1 MNESSEIIK
10 SVKKYIK
17 EKYNFNEDD
26 ININLE
32 KIDGMTNKNYHITFF
47 NKNSPNKSYQILY
60 CQYGKVL
67 NSLTHDTEIKIMNY
81 LSNKNEGP
89 KILFKCN
96 DYRIVEFISN
106 SSIIPLELRYNE
118 KILKEI
124 NVILSKY
131 SQISNFYKYSI
142 SSDLKFNFLNNNK
155 NSFQTIFDINEAMFE
170 KAKKNYEIFTQ
181 KFTEHSNLIDEKIK
195 QIKNKYDYYMNDY
208 KKIFISLFPKNGF
221 FILCHNDCQ
230 RWNFL
235 YIEQNKQLMIIDHE
249 YGCLCIPGIDICNYM
264 NENSFYF
271 YDDGRYEFK
280 KDEIN
285 FEFYYQ
291 QYLNYLNE
299 FIKLNK
305 KWANDN
311 ENKNFFEEI
320 KNKKYYINLHCITN
334 IFWFLFNVINLDF
347 EKEIIKKSEH
357 YFEYGYDRLCY
368 YEIAHDLLN

>member
-1 MNESSEIIK
+1 MNIT
-10 SVKKYIK
+10 
-17 EKYNFNEDD
+17 
-26 ININLE
+26 LE

-60 CQYGKVL
+60 RQYGKVL
-67 NSLTHDTEIKIMNY
+67 NSLTHDTEINIMNY

-181 KFTEHSNLIDEKIK
+181 KFTEHSNFVDEKIK

-291 QYLNYLNE
+291 QYLNYLDE

-305 KWANDN
+305 KWANEN

-368 YEIAHDLLN
+368 YEIARDSLN